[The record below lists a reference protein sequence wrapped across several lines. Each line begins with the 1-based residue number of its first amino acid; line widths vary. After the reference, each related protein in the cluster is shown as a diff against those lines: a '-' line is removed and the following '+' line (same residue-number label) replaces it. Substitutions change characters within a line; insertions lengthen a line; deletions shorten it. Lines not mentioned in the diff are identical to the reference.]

1 MKILLALLFLF
12 HLVLIPVSNASI
24 NEHLEHYHKAS
35 DQTQEHEHNEHHEN
49 HTHDKNGGHEHYN
62 LKIDKLSLQDEIAVA
77 PLTLKEYFA
86 ILTILNTYQEL
97 RLKVQPQ
104 IQASSPLPLS
114 PDYQRNLPLII

>member
-1 MKILLALLFLF
+1 LTQTPKAFIFINVKILLALLFLF

-35 DQTQEHEHNEHHEN
+35 DQIQE
-49 HTHDKNGGHEHYN
+49 HEHYN